1 MRPFVLL
8 PLAAVLLALSL
19 GGCAALYPHVEVA
32 PTPPASALVQPAA
45 APAPIT
51 GSIFSAADYRPLL
64 EDYRARRVGDTL
76 TVQIIENIAAS
87 QKSTTAIG
95 KTSSLAGGIT
105 AAPLLSANSFARA
118 SVGATGANTFSG
130 SGDSENTNAFTGT
143 VTVTV
148 QKVLP
153 NGNLMV
159 TGEKQ
164 IGVNMNID
172 VLRFSGVVD
181 PHTIQ
186 SGNMVQSTQVA
197 DVRLEHRGRGAQ
209 ADANAVG
216 WLQRVFL
223 SVLGPM

>member
-1 MRPFVLL
+1 MMRK
-8 PLAAVLLALSL
+8 LATLVCIAAPWL
-19 GGCAALYPHVEVA
+19 GGCAVMYPHVQIA
-32 PTPPASALVQPAA
+32 ANPPPVAA
-45 APAPIT
+45 AAEAEPAPIT
-51 GSIFSAADYRPLL
+51 GSLFAGAGYRPLF
-64 EDYRARRVGDTL
+64 EDYRARRIGDTL
-76 TVQIIENIAAS
+76 TVQITENIAAS

-95 KTSSLAGGIT
+95 KTTSLASSVTALPGIN
-105 AAPLLSANSFARA
+105 PLALSKG
-118 SVGATGANTFSG
+118 SVAGTGANTFAG

-181 PHTIQ
+181 PHMIQ
-186 SGNMVQSTQVA
+186 SGNVVQSTQVA

-209 ADANAVG
+209 GDANAVG
-216 WLQRVFL
+216 WLQRIFF